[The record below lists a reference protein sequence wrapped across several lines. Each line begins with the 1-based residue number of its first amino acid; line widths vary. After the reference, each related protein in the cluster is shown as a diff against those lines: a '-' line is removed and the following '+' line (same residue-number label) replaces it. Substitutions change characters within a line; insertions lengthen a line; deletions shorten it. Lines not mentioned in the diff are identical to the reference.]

1 MGRRGHICPRL
12 ISVHSELGVGSQFD
26 IDFPLIK
33 GGGQLKSD
41 RVIVDKI
48 SRGQVRILVID
59 DEEAIASM
67 VKAQLQR
74 YGYDLVSMTDSGSA
88 LSLFQ
93 TDPTCFDLIVTDQT
107 MPNFSGLE
115 MAQGMLSLR
124 SDLPIILISGFSSK
138 ATESELQRI
147 GIKATLSKPVPIVK
161 LANTVRSLLDS
172 V

>member
-1 MGRRGHICPRL
+1 
-12 ISVHSELGVGSQFD
+12 
-26 IDFPLIK
+26 
-33 GGGQLKSD
+33 
-41 RVIVDKI
+41 
-48 SRGQVRILVID
+48 VID

-147 GIKATLSKPVPIVK
+147 GI
-161 LANTVRSLLDS
+161 
-172 V
+172 

>member
-1 MGRRGHICPRL
+1 VVYGVVVHFGGI
-12 ISVHSELGVGSQFD
+12 ISVRSELGVGSQFD
-26 IDFPLIK
+26 
-33 GGGQLKSD
+33 
-41 RVIVDKI
+41 
-48 SRGQVRILVID
+48 
-59 DEEAIASM
+59 
-67 VKAQLQR
+67 
-74 YGYDLVSMTDSGSA
+74 DLVSMTDSGSA

-93 TDPTCFDLIVTDQT
+93 TDPTGFDLSVTDQT

-115 MAQGMLSLR
+115 MAQEMLSLR